1 MPYTLSWYVEDAV
14 IIIKVTDSF
23 PMTEICNAVEE
34 VNLLIQQSD
43 RESVH
48 ILADL
53 TDISQTPKSVRLIA
67 SEVKKLYDNTR
78 IGWTI
83 AYGIK
88 NSVVNMVAS
97 IVTQILSHQ
106 YITTSEEEAIAF
118 LENKDEDLRRL
129 LKDYT

>member
-67 SEVKKLYDNTR
+67 SEVNKLYDNTR

>member
-14 IIIKVTDSF
+14 IIIKVTGSF

-34 VNLLIQQSD
+34 VSLLIQQSD

-88 NSVVNMVAS
+88 KLGCEYSGVNCYPDTQPS
-97 IVTQILSHQ
+97 IHHNI
-106 YITTSEEEAIAF
+106 
-118 LENKDEDLRRL
+118 
-129 LKDYT
+129 